1 MIPPSDAFD
10 LESFQRALLDWYR
23 VHARPLPWRRTTDPY
38 AIWVSEVMLQQTRVD
53 TVLSYYRRFLDIFP
67 NVASLADAAETQVL
81 KAWEGLGYYGRA
93 RNLHRTAKI
102 LCERYGGIF
111 PDNEPGLRSLP
122 GIGNY
127 IVAAVLSFAFGK
139 PFAVL
144 DGNVLRVLARLF
156 SIDRAVNDAKARSF
170 FQQTAQMLLPSV
182 NSDLHNQAMMELG
195 ALVCT
200 PKHPRCMECPVDR
213 FCTSRRADLVDR
225 YPIREAPR
233 KVPTRRMVIVV
244 LVRRDGRMLLIKRPS
259 EGLLGG
265 LWEFP
270 NAEID
275 AAMSFEEGM
284 RRLCASMECGSTLS
298 RSRPVGSVRHA
309 YTHFKVAAEVFQVD
323 LVEEPN
329 GIRVM
334 EFCDWLDRNRMDHYP
349 LSKLTH
355 KVLRL
360 IGKEDR

>member
-1 MIPPSDAFD
+1 MIPPADVFD
-10 LESFQRALLDWYR
+10 LEGFQQTLLDWYR

-67 NVASLADAAETQVL
+67 DVSSLADAPETQVL

-93 RNLHRTAKI
+93 RNLHRAAKI
-102 LCERYGGIF
+102 LCERYGGTL
-111 PDNEPGLRSLP
+111 PDNEQALRSLP

-127 IVAAVLSFAFGK
+127 IVAAVLSFAFGQ

-156 SIDRAVNDAKARSF
+156 SIDRAVNDAKAGSF
-170 FQQTAQMLLPSV
+170 FQQTAQMLLPAV

-200 PKHPRCMECPVDR
+200 PRHPLCMECPVDR
-213 FCTSRRADLVDR
+213 FCTSRRADRVDR
-225 YPIREAPR
+225 YPLREARR
-233 KVPTRRMVIVV
+233 KVPIRRMVIAVF
-244 LVRRDGRMLLIKRPS
+244 VRKDGRMFLIKRPS

-270 NAEID
+270 NVEID
-275 AAMSFEEGM
+275 AAASFEEGM
-284 RRLCASMECGSTLS
+284 RRLCAGMPYESTFACI
-298 RSRPVGSVRHA
+298 RPVGSVRHA
-309 YTHFKVAAEVFQVD
+309 YTHFQVAAEVFRVD

-329 GIRVM
+329 GIRQMQSSEWV
-334 EFCDWLDRNRMDHYP
+334 DRPLMDRYP

-360 IGKEDR
+360 MGKENR